1 MSGLA
6 FRERPADGPADGLL
20 ILHHG
25 RGADDADLLPAGDA
39 FDPRRRLHVVTPRGP
54 LTLPGWPGYH
64 WYVVPRVGFPDP
76 ATFRAS
82 FDQLAAF
89 HDTLWERT
97 GIPPERTVLGGFS
110 MGSVMSYALGLAPE
124 RPRPAGLLIHAG
136 FLPTV
141 EGWAPDLAGR
151 AGLPVRI
158 SHGVNDPVMSVE
170 FGRQA
175 AARLEDNPDVINSP
189 VIAALRSDIARLEAK
204 LQELAGQLGKNH
216 PQYQRQETEV
226 VTLRQKMVEEMRKI
240 ASSLGAATQVN
251 QQRESEVRGALAA
264 QKKKVLELKQQRD
277 EIMVLVRDVETA
289 QRAYDL
295 VNQRA
300 SQTSLESQ
308 TQQTN
313 VVVLTPADEPISPA
327 SPRPVLYSII
337 AFFAGGMLGIALALV
352 AELKNRRI
360 RSAEDLADTL
370 EIPVVA
376 TLTAPRRERGIR
388 RLVRR
393 FRPVAA

>member
-158 SHGVNDPVMSVE
+158 SHGANDPVMSVE

-175 AARLEDNPDVINSP
+175 AARLE
-189 VIAALRSDIARLEAK
+189 AAGLAVDYEEHAGGHEFGPGDIP
-204 LQELAGQLGKNH
+204 AGQAFLD
-216 PQYQRQETEV
+216 
-226 VTLRQKMVEEMRKI
+226 
-240 ASSLGAATQVN
+240 A
-251 QQRESEVRGALAA
+251 
-264 QKKKVLELKQQRD
+264 VLPPGE
-277 EIMVLVRDVETA
+277 
-289 QRAYDL
+289 
-295 VNQRA
+295 
-300 SQTSLESQ
+300 
-308 TQQTN
+308 
-313 VVVLTPADEPISPA
+313 
-327 SPRPVLYSII
+327 
-337 AFFAGGMLGIALALV
+337 AG
-352 AELKNRRI
+352 
-360 RSAEDLADTL
+360 
-370 EIPVVA
+370 
-376 TLTAPRRERGIR
+376 
-388 RLVRR
+388 
-393 FRPVAA
+393 